1 MDRFADE
8 ARFRPTVPFYL
19 SSPDRTRESIAR
31 VFRGSH
37 IPQRLAAFVHN
48 EVDALLVLLSFE
60 LRLWSRAA
68 QVGQPSLMESFEQ
81 ALKGGRQDSTLGPA
95 FVAGLRF
102 LCAPSQGSDRERSLT
117 ISFRRIGSAYR
128 RERVY
133 LVWRISWKSPND
145 LRCSWTKPRFDEQPD
160 EAGELRRAL
169 RRDVQLSTGNSDRCV
184 VRLPALSF
192 RRFRDAT
199 SSVLTGSFL
208 PTVIVR
214 GGQSPTAES
223 RWIQILVEATP

>member
-81 ALKGGRQDSTLGPA
+81 ALKGGRQDSTLDRRLSLGFVFFVLRVKAPIAKDHSRSA
-95 FVAGLRF
+95 FAG
-102 LCAPSQGSDRERSLT
+102 
-117 ISFRRIGSAYR
+117 IGSAYR

-145 LRCSWTKPRFDEQPD
+145 LRCSWTN
-160 EAGELRRAL
+160 
-169 RRDVQLSTGNSDRCV
+169 RDS
-184 VRLPALSF
+184 
-192 RRFRDAT
+192 T
-199 SSVLTGSFL
+199 SSRMRPANCGA
-208 PTVIVR
+208 P
-214 GGQSPTAES
+214 
-223 RWIQILVEATP
+223 